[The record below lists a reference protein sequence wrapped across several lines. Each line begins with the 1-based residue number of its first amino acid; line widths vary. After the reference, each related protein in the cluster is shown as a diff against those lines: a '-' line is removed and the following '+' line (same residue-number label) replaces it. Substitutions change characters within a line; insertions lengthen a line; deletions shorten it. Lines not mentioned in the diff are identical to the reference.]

1 MTDRRNHRA
10 PLIRGKELGNLDAPE
25 VTLTI
30 RNLLNELDLASRRYK
45 QGLNGHRDQ
54 VYSSMQT
61 AQRVIVEC
69 LKNKALH
76 SEFSR
81 AVQGQTEKGKK
92 PSLRFNLSLEAMS
105 RSMGASNTNA
115 RKLASK
121 RAGVLDLLRE
131 RGVKVHDTA
140 KTVKKI
146 GLEKLISERPK
157 KKKTKAQGKL
167 ERTRPVG
174 HPPRGRNDSEA
185 SILVW
190 MKQSERDRLL
200 EAKFGSMLTVVMS
213 RVKEDDG
220 DIQVRRIAS
229 GDRLNDWED

>member
-1 MTDRRNHRA
+1 MINRRTLHVPARHRKERNKTDA
-10 PLIRGKELGNLDAPE
+10 MQ

-45 QGLNGHRDQ
+45 QDLNSHREQ

-81 AVQGQTEKGKK
+81 AVQGLTEKGKK
-92 PSLRFNLSLEAMS
+92 PTLRFNLSLEAMA
-105 RSMGASNTNA
+105 RSMGASNTKA

-167 ERTRPVG
+167 EQTRPVA
-174 HPPRGRNDSEA
+174 PRGRNDSEA
-185 SILVW
+185 SMLVR

-200 EAKFGSMLTVVMS
+200 EAKFGSMLTVVVS

-229 GDRLNDWED
+229 GDHLNDWED